1 MVQATTET
9 ARHKFRFTSM
19 ANFGD
24 PVYSFTPEALQ
35 LVGTARLAYVRTVYS
50 YFLIAVASAIAG
62 ALIAMNT
69 DLAFSFARS
78 PFIGIIVF
86 FGAFWFASRSANN
99 PSRAVPS
106 LSIATFVSGLFVA
119 PMLYAIAHGYIR
131 GTSTGTIYDALVL
144 SGSIFAGLTLY
155 TFVSKKDFSYMGAS
169 LTIGLFMVIG
179 LMIVNFFVQSTTL
192 DLGLSIIGVI
202 IFSGFILVDTSR
214 ILKRAHEIPPSLAAL
229 NLYLDF
235 LNLFLMLL
243 RLLSGGRNR
252 S

>member
-1 MVQATTET
+1 
-9 ARHKFRFTSM
+9 M
-19 ANFGD
+19 ANYSD

-35 LVGTARLAYVRTVYS
+35 LVGEARLAYVRTVYS
-50 YFLIAVASAIAG
+50 YFLIAVGSAIAG
-62 ALIAMNT
+62 TLLAMNT
-69 DLAFSFARS
+69 DLGFSFARA
-78 PFIGIIVF
+78 PFVGIIVF

-99 PSRAVPS
+99 PSRAVPT

-119 PMLYAIAHGYIR
+119 PLLYAITHNYIR
-131 GTSTGTIYDALVL
+131 GTSTSTIYDALIL

-169 LTIGLFMVIG
+169 LTIGLFMIIG
-179 LMIVNFFVQSTTL
+179 LMFVNFFVQSTTL

-214 ILKRAHEIPPSLAAL
+214 ILKRAHEIPPTLAAL